1 MTELIFNIKCSC
13 LDLQI
18 LREKVQFWGVIILS
32 QTTRGGPQKLN
43 PCSWGGVKKMIY
55 IDVEK
60 LPAHPPPLLR
70 HQTKLCLHYRTKYRS
85 RKR

>member
-18 LREKVQFWGVIILS
+18 LREKVQFWGVIILG

-43 PCSWGGVKKMIY
+43 LVLGGGQENDIY
-55 IDVEK
+55 
-60 LPAHPPPLLR
+60 
-70 HQTKLCLHYRTKYRS
+70 
-85 RKR
+85 

>member
-18 LREKVQFWGVIILS
+18 VREEVQFWGVIILG

-43 PCSWGGVKKMIY
+43 PCSWGEGQENDIY
-55 IDVEK
+55 
-60 LPAHPPPLLR
+60 
-70 HQTKLCLHYRTKYRS
+70 
-85 RKR
+85 